1 MPPRVPLPL
10 CPGLQEARGGRSA
23 LPASCRGRRCLKST
37 SPVRSC
43 CSNEE
48 GSKAAACRLGRATPA
63 DREPARVSAHR
74 CREAA
79 CRPQGAAAGAA
90 GTDPARWK
98 EEPSAPSSP
107 LLPSHS
113 LRSIGRHEAVGEGAR
128 GWQQTAGC
136 SAAAF
141 CTTPSFPPRLGAAS
155 PAPAPSPGTHPA
167 RHSAAP
173 CGVPGLGAA
182 GSPTREQ
189 GHLGPN
195 PSDFFKFFL
204 FFFFLDLD
212 LCRVNICDLCN
223 RHFLPGGQDA
233 APDKYYFFCLTGC
246 FVSLLPNA
254 HCRGRHPCFANAQA
268 ALVPFWSCICYSPPL
283 LFRWSPCL
291 QPGVSS
297 VCAKSVQCWLCEVN
311 YCRTPRTFSAG
322 VANLQST
329 ENKGGARRLHPHCAC
344 LQKDARASADKPL
357 AVSGH
362 F

>member
-1 MPPRVPLPL
+1 MEGRAFSAEQPFAPQPFPALHRPARSGGGRCSGLAADRRLLCGSVLHDTELPSPAGRSLTCACTLTRHASCPAQRRSSWGARAGGGRVPHQGTRTFGTKPL
-10 CPGLQEARGGRSA
+10 
-23 LPASCRGRRCLKST
+23 
-37 SPVRSC
+37 
-43 CSNEE
+43 
-48 GSKAAACRLGRATPA
+48 RLFQ
-63 DREPARVSAHR
+63 V
-74 CREAA
+74 
-79 CRPQGAAAGAA
+79 
-90 GTDPARWK
+90 
-98 EEPSAPSSP
+98 
-107 LLPSHS
+107 L
-113 LRSIGRHEAVGEGAR
+113 
-128 GWQQTAGC
+128 
-136 SAAAF
+136 
-141 CTTPSFPPRLGAAS
+141 SFF
-155 PAPAPSPGTHPA
+155 
-167 RHSAAP
+167 
-173 CGVPGLGAA
+173 V
-182 GSPTREQ
+182 
-189 GHLGPN
+189 
-195 PSDFFKFFL
+195 
-204 FFFFLDLD
+204 FFLDLD

-246 FVSLLPNA
+246 FVSPLPNA

>member
-1 MPPRVPLPL
+1 MNQRESPLTAAVRLPAGHKEQRL
-10 CPGLQEARGGRSA
+10 ELPARILPGGRKSLQHQAALCSPAIPCAPSA
-23 LPASCRGRRCLKST
+23 GTKRWGKVLGA
-37 SPVRSC
+37 
-43 CSNEE
+43 
-48 GSKAAACRLGRATPA
+48 GS
-63 DREPARVSAHR
+63 
-74 CREAA
+74 
-79 CRPQGAAAGAA
+79 RPQAALRQRF
-90 GTDPARWK
+90 ARHRA
-98 EEPSAPSSP
+98 S
-107 LLPSHS
+107 LPGWAQPH
-113 LRSIGRHEAVGEGAR
+113 LRLHPHQAR
-128 GWQQTAGC
+128 I
-136 SAAAF
+136 
-141 CTTPSFPPRLGAAS
+141 L
-155 PAPAPSPGTHPA
+155 PGT
-167 RHSAAP
+167 AP
-173 CGVPGLGAA
+173 VLVGCQGWGRPGPPPGNKDIWDQTP
-182 GSPTREQ
+182 PTF
-189 GHLGPN
+189 
-195 PSDFFKFFL
+195 SSSFF

-246 FVSLLPNA
+246 FVSPLPNA